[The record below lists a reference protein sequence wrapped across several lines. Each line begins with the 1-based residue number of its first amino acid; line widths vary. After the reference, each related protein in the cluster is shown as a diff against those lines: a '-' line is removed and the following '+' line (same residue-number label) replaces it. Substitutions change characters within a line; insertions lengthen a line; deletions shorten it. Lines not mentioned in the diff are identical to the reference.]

1 MGIVSLTNSSQLDHV
16 ILIEKF
22 KSGESQAF
30 EEIVN
35 KYQSQVYNI
44 AYNFLGNCEDAYDI
58 SQEVFIKVFK
68 SINNL
73 KNDNSFFLWLKRITL
88 NTCTDFVRRKNN
100 EQLLDKLAYIQ
111 ENYYNNNR
119 TFDKLIEMGELKKT
133 ITKAVYK
140 LPLKQREVFML
151 RHYEELSLKDIAK
164 VLGCSLGTVKAHLFR
179 ATRKLR
185 ILLMPYLA

>member
-22 KSGESQAF
+22 KNGESQAF

-73 KNDNSFFLWLKRITL
+73 KNDNSFFPWLKKITL
-88 NTCTDFVRRKNN
+88 NTCTDFVRRRNN
-100 EQLLDKLAYIQ
+100 EQLLDELTYIQ
-111 ENYYNNNR
+111 KNYYNNDR
-119 TFDKLIEMGELKKT
+119 TFDKLIEIGELKKT
-133 ITKAVYK
+133 IVKAISK

-151 RHYEELSLKDIAK
+151 RHYDELSLKDIAK

-179 ATRKLR
+179 ATKKLR
-185 ILLMPYLA
+185 VLLTPYLV